1 MLKKPGL
8 LKVFKKLNLNN
19 ILKMKG
25 EVKKFTKEIIKTPAV
40 FILNGQKR
48 SSEIQP
54 VTINFFQKEKKNIR
68 FLKKINS
75 LRGYRHKVFL
85 PTRGQ
90 NTKTNGKTQKNKRN
104 RQNFNLKQKKKKNAV
119 KTKK

>member
-1 MLKKPGL
+1 MLKKPVL
-8 LKVFKKLNLNN
+8 NRIFKKLRPND
-19 ILKMKG
+19 ILKKKG
-25 EVKKFTKEIIKTPAV
+25 VVKKFTKEIIKTPAV

-54 VTINFFQKEKKNIR
+54 VSINFFQKEKKNIR

-90 NTKTNGKTQKNKRN
+90 NTKTNGKTQKKKRN
-104 RQNFNLKQKKKKNAV
+104 RQNFNLKQKNKKSAVKKK
-119 KTKK
+119 